1 MYGKFIFFSLFFWL
15 MNNFYY
21 LCERKL
27 ISADP
32 LRKLYYFLLF
42 FCVVCAACQFKWNP
56 MQDDNQSEQIKIKRF
71 DRLEYRYLTTGDFSA
86 LQEMNTEYPMEF
98 RTLLEDVLKIGEVR
112 DPEINSKFLNFYQ
125 DTTLQ
130 SLIASAEAEYSNMD
144 DLNKDFNHAFDKLKS
159 WLPGI
164 KVPEI
169 YAQISA
175 LDQSVI
181 IGDESIGISLDKYL
195 GKNYPLYKKYYP
207 ENQRSQMTRNMI
219 LPDCISFYLMSQY
232 PLKNMENK
240 TQRERD
246 LQMAK
251 MMCITNH
258 AVGRKA
264 FNTPYVK
271 AVEKF
276 MHSGQC
282 KNFEELLE
290 ITDFSKF
297 EI

>member
-1 MYGKFIFFSLFFWL
+1 MRKV
-15 MNNFYY
+15 YY
-21 LCERKL
+21 L
-27 ISADP
+27 
-32 LRKLYYFLLF
+32 LLLLTVL
-42 FCVVCAACQFKWNP
+42 CVACQYKWNP
-56 MQDDNQSEQIKIKRF
+56 LQDVSQSEQIKIKRF

-86 LQEMNTEYPMEF
+86 LQEMNTEYPMEY
-98 RTLLEDVLKIGEVR
+98 RTLVEDVLKIGEVR

-130 SLIASAEAEYSNMD
+130 SLIAEAEAEYSSMD
-144 DLNKDFNHAFDKLKS
+144 DLNKEFNQAFDKLRG
-159 WLPGI
+159 WLPKLKI
-164 KVPEI
+164 PEV

-195 GKNYPLYKKYYP
+195 GKNYPLYQKYYP
-207 ENQRSQMTRNMI
+207 ENQRVQMTRSNI

-232 PLKNMENK
+232 PLSDMENRS
-240 TQRERD
+240 QRDRD
-246 LQMAK
+246 LHVAK

-271 AVEKF
+271 AVEKL

-282 KNFEELLE
+282 QNYEQLLRLD
-290 ITDFSKF
+290 DFSKF
-297 EI
+297 DI